1 MAEST
6 SPGTSITRSLK
17 TITTEIKDR
26 SREINS
32 TKSSADA
39 LREALKVSP
48 GNLTLTRNY
57 YSAISKQRQETE
69 KKISLINEARDKIR
83 SKNQGSNDYLGS
95 SEWKKLNNELT
106 KAKANLRTLKAQDP
120 MGQILSLK
128 NLQDYFGE
136 FMSRLKQV
144 FGYRKQ
150 AITSFAESSEAIY
163 ASAKKYS
170 QSAESFQLLANAYER
185 VTGDANAYTAVMD
198 STIALQGRI
207 STGNQKVI
215 TDLSHLGLT
224 LSDLRGK
231 GTDEVLSIITERRR
245 ELGETADVSSIAVAL
260 FGTNAG
266 TYVTEMAKTS
276 TEAVSL
282 MNQELQKSGR
292 LTDEQVA
299 NGKKTADSI
308 ALLKKQLQSLV
319 AVMGDSLSPLV
330 DSLSNR
336 LKGLTPIIKLVAG
349 ALNAIGPAGTVA
361 ITIFLSMRSLLP
373 KLIAQMIA
381 LNVSTGQWGKAI
393 STLAVVGASLGAFGG
408 IGVSLAQL
416 GGKLTSMNSYSN
428 ELASGVSS
436 SYSYNTTTSN
446 NSTKTYI
453 DNSVNNYNISKEV
466 DADAVIEE
474 ITNKKRTI
482 GG

>member
-1 MAEST
+1 
-6 SPGTSITRSLK
+6 
-17 TITTEIKDR
+17 
-26 SREINS
+26 
-32 TKSSADA
+32 
-39 LREALKVSP
+39 
-48 GNLTLTRNY
+48 
-57 YSAISKQRQETE
+57 
-69 KKISLINEARDKIR
+69 
-83 SKNQGSNDYLGS
+83 
-95 SEWKKLNNELT
+95 
-106 KAKANLRTLKAQDP
+106 
-120 MGQILSLK
+120 
-128 NLQDYFGE
+128 
-136 FMSRLKQV
+136 
-144 FGYRKQ
+144 
-150 AITSFAESSEAIY
+150 
-163 ASAKKYS
+163 
-170 QSAESFQLLANAYER
+170 
-185 VTGDANAYTAVMD
+185 
-198 STIALQGRI
+198 
-207 STGNQKVI
+207 
-215 TDLSHLGLT
+215 
-224 LSDLRGK
+224 
-231 GTDEVLSIITERRR
+231 
-245 ELGETADVSSIAVAL
+245 
-260 FGTNAG
+260 
-266 TYVTEMAKTS
+266 
-276 TEAVSL
+276 

-393 STLAVVGASLGAFGG
+393 GTLAVVGASLGAFGG
-408 IGVSLAQL
+408 IGVGLAQL

>member
-1 MAEST
+1 
-6 SPGTSITRSLK
+6 
-17 TITTEIKDR
+17 
-26 SREINS
+26 
-32 TKSSADA
+32 
-39 LREALKVSP
+39 
-48 GNLTLTRNY
+48 
-57 YSAISKQRQETE
+57 
-69 KKISLINEARDKIR
+69 
-83 SKNQGSNDYLGS
+83 
-95 SEWKKLNNELT
+95 
-106 KAKANLRTLKAQDP
+106 
-120 MGQILSLK
+120 
-128 NLQDYFGE
+128 
-136 FMSRLKQV
+136 
-144 FGYRKQ
+144 
-150 AITSFAESSEAIY
+150 
-163 ASAKKYS
+163 
-170 QSAESFQLLANAYER
+170 
-185 VTGDANAYTAVMD
+185 
-198 STIALQGRI
+198 
-207 STGNQKVI
+207 
-215 TDLSHLGLT
+215 
-224 LSDLRGK
+224 
-231 GTDEVLSIITERRR
+231 
-245 ELGETADVSSIAVAL
+245 
-260 FGTNAG
+260 
-266 TYVTEMAKTS
+266 
-276 TEAVSL
+276 

-319 AVMGDSLSPLV
+319 AVMGESLSPLV

-393 STLAVVGASLGAFGG
+393 GTLAVVGASLGAFGG
-408 IGVSLAQL
+408 IGVGLAQL